1 MAYRLATIDGD
12 DGYAVLSRNTVTSL
26 AHRGT
31 VPYRRLDKNNFVQL
45 EDTTIKTERV
55 CSMRNEGESCITAV

>member
-1 MAYRLATIDGD
+1 MAYRLAVIDGD

-31 VPYRRLDKNNFVQL
+31 VPNRRLVF
-45 EDTTIKTERV
+45 
-55 CSMRNEGESCITAV
+55 